1 MPLALSLGTLLTPW
15 SATISAAFA
24 GQCWLSGDDDELGE
38 ARNEKQ
44 TRMTT
49 EPAQQ
54 RFAALER
61 QPFESTA
68 SSGTLRGALIS
79 LREIVRHREM
89 LGLLVRRDIR
99 SRYKDSALGLVW
111 SLVRPLV
118 QLLIYYIVIGKF
130 LGAERGIPEFAIY
143 IFAGLTAY
151 GLFAEIVSNGT
162 SSILGNAGIVKK
174 VWLPREVFPLAT
186 VGSAL
191 FNFSMQ
197 LVILVAATIAIGSF
211 PWAVE
216 LSYAIPGLL
225 VMVTWGLALALLLSA
240 ANVYLRDIGYLV
252 EVMMLLLMW
261 ASPIVYSWQM
271 VRDLI
276 GPGLLLDVYTNNPI
290 TLGVLAFQKAFWL
303 AGAESGVDLPAN
315 LDIRLLIA
323 IALGFIAVFLAQR
336 VFARLQGNFA
346 QEL

>member
-1 MPLALSLGTLLTPW
+1 MS
-15 SATISAAFA
+15 
-24 GQCWLSGDDDELGE
+24 
-38 ARNEKQ
+38 
-44 TRMTT
+44 T

-54 RFAALER
+54 RFASLER
-61 QPFESTA
+61 QPFVSTA
-68 SSGTLRGALIS
+68 SAGSLRGALAS
-79 LREIVRHREM
+79 LGEIVRHREM

-130 LGAERGIPEFAIY
+130 LQAERGIPDFAIY
-143 IFAGLTAY
+143 IFTGLIAY

-191 FNFSMQ
+191 FNFGMQ
-197 LVILVAATIAIGSF
+197 FLILIGATIVLGSI
-211 PWAVE
+211 PWGVQLAYAV
-216 LSYAIPGLL
+216 PGLL
-225 VMVTWGLALALLLSA
+225 VLLTWGLALALLLSA
-240 ANVYLRDIGYLV
+240 INVYLRDIGYLV
-252 EVMMLLLMW
+252 EVMTLLLMW
-261 ASPIVYSWQM
+261 ASPIVYSWEM
-271 VRDLI
+271 VRGI
-276 GPGLLLDVYTNNPI
+276 VGQGLLLELYTNNPI
-290 TLGVLAFQKAFWL
+290 TLGVLAFQKAFWA
-303 AGAESGVDLPAN
+303 AGAESGAAFPADLE
-315 LDIRLLIA
+315 LRLVVA
-323 IALGFIAVFLAQR
+323 ISLGTVAVFLAQR